1 MSWFAVGNLTVF
13 TVIPLK
19 TVSTQTKHVFPRGQ
33 GCDGGAPIKADPTY
47 ISTSGHTSGSAQPA
61 LHVQSS
67 DECRVSYLSARRRRR
82 RDQKKSVSVLSVSP
96 KNIKNVFKILEVNTT
111 LQVKSD

>member
-1 MSWFAVGNLTVF
+1 MPETDVSWFAVGNLTVF

-47 ISTSGHTSGSAQPA
+47 ISKDA
-61 LHVQSS
+61 LQGQHSLLFMFRAVM
-67 DECRVSYLSARRRRR
+67 
-82 RDQKKSVSVLSVSP
+82 
-96 KNIKNVFKILEVNTT
+96 NVEFLT
-111 LQVKSD
+111 